1 MNVIY
6 DVITLVSNTGTSAYT
21 TTAATTAVA
30 ATVAA
35 NVAAN
40 VVAVVANVA
49 VLGFTAGYASAPE
62 NTKRYY
68 NDK

>member
-30 ATVAA
+30 A

-40 VVAVVANVA
+40 VVAVAANFVA
-49 VLGFTAGYASAPE
+49 VAALGSTTASASAPE
-62 NTKRYY
+62 KTNRYY

>member
-6 DVITLVSNTGTSAYT
+6 DVITLVSNTGRSAYT

-35 NVAAN
+35 NGVAAI
-40 VVAVVANVA
+40 AV
-49 VLGFTAGYASAPE
+49 GSTAAFASAPE
-62 NTKRYY
+62 QINQYY

>member
-1 MNVIY
+1 MNVID

-30 ATVAA
+30 ATVT
-35 NVAAN
+35 AN
-40 VVAVVANVA
+40 VVAVAA
-49 VLGFTAGYASAPE
+49 LGSTTASASAPGKT
-62 NTKRYY
+62 NRYY

>member
-21 TTAATTAVA
+21 TTAAAAVATTAVA

-35 NVAAN
+35 NVVTVAAN
-40 VVAVVANVA
+40 VAA
-49 VLGFTAGYASAPE
+49 LGFTAGYASAPE
-62 NTKRYY
+62 NMKRYY

>member
-35 NVAAN
+35 NVVAVAAN
-40 VVAVVANVA
+40 VVTVAA
-49 VLGFTAGYASAPE
+49 LGFTAGYASAPE

>member
-6 DVITLVSNTGTSAYT
+6 EVITLVSNTGTSAYT

-35 NVAAN
+35 NVVAVAAN
-40 VVAVVANVA
+40 VVTVAA
-49 VLGFTAGYASAPE
+49 YASAPE
-62 NTKRYY
+62 KTNWYY